1 MKKETY
7 DVTGMTCSACSAF
20 VDKSVRKLEGVFEVN
35 VNLLANSMQVEYD
48 EGITNDDK
56 IIQAVI
62 GAGYGARVKVDYA
75 DKKLEQAEI
84 RKAKTRLLVSLIFSI
99 PLVYIAMGHMFG
111 WPLPDFFLGDE
122 HILNFA
128 LTQLV
133 LVIPVMVVNKKYFIG
148 GFKTLF
154 KGSPNMDSLIAIGSG
169 AAFIYGVYAIGKIIY
184 GMRIGDLEIAHT
196 YAMDLYFES
205 AAMILT
211 FITMGK
217 FMEARGKGRTTDTI
231 AKLIDLTPKTALVER
246 DGKEIVLPL
255 EQVQVGDVVIVKS
268 GDSIPVDGVIIFGS
282 GSVDESAIT
291 GESLPVDKQ
300 EGSSVIGAT
309 INKSGYFKMRAEKIG
324 SDTALSRIIAL
335 VEEAASSKAPIAKLA
350 DNVSKVFVPVVIGI
364 AIVTF
369 VVWLLIQGSFEFAM
383 SMGIAVLVISCPCA
397 LGLATPT
404 AIMVGTGKGAENGI
418 LIKSAEAL
426 QLLSSVDTVVLDK
439 TGTVTVGEPRIT
451 DILPQNISADE
462 LLIAAGSLE
471 NTSEHPLARAIVD
484 ECAARNLTLLAA
496 AEYENIPGRGIV
508 GRLDGREGKYF
519 AGNSKLTADMG
530 VAVDESSQLA
540 DEGKTVLYFGCDNQL
555 LGMIA
560 VADTIKATSIVAI
573 EAMGKRHLATYMMTG
588 DNAKTAHSIGK
599 KVGIT
604 NILAEVLPEE
614 KEANV
619 HKLQDENRKV
629 VFVGDGINDAP
640 ALVRADVGIAIGA
653 GTDVAI
659 EAADVVLMKN
669 SLVDVVSAIELSAKV
684 IKNIKENLFW
694 ALFYNC
700 LGIPLAAGVFYGL
713 LGWKLSPM
721 FAAFAMSMS
730 SLFVVSNAL
739 RLRNFKPSIKA
750 RGLDEG
756 RRLAEKPSAE
766 PIAAASAEAAAKIV
780 NAEIAD
786 KTDVIGENNQEE
798 NTETQN
804 DEKGAILMKKEMV
817 IEGMMC
823 GHCSARVEKALNAID
838 GVSAKVDL
846 DKKTA
851 YIELSKD
858 VADDVLKN
866 AVTEADYEVVSIS

>member
-1 MKKETY
+1 MKKTTY

-20 VDKSVRKLEGVFEVN
+20 VDKSVCKVEGVQQVN

-48 EGITNDDK
+48 EDVTDDGA
-56 IIQAVI
+56 IIKAVI
-62 GAGYGARVKVDYA
+62 DAGYGARVKVDHA
-75 DKKLEQAEI
+75 TGNLEKEEI
-84 RKAKTRLLVSLIFSI
+84 RKAKIRLVVSLIFSI
-99 PLVYIAMGHMFG
+99 PLVSISMGHMFG
-111 WPLPDFFLGDE
+111 WPLPGFFLGDE
-122 HILNFA
+122 HLLTFA
-128 LTQLV
+128 LTQLI
-133 LVIPVMVVNKKYFIG
+133 LVIPVMVVNKKYFVG
-148 GFKTLF
+148 GFKSLF

-184 GMRIGDLEIAHT
+184 GVRIGDVGIAHT

-268 GDSIPVDGVIIFGS
+268 GDSIPVDGVIIAGS

-291 GESLPVDKQ
+291 GESLPVDKL
-300 EGSSVIGAT
+300 EGSAVIGAT
-309 INKSGYFKMRAEKIG
+309 INKSGYFKMRAEKVG
-324 SDTALSRIIAL
+324 SDTALSRIISL

-369 VVWLLIQGSFEFAM
+369 IVWLVIEGNFEFAM

-426 QLLSSVDTVVLDK
+426 QLLSAVDTVVLDK

-451 DILPQNISADE
+451 DILPRDISSDE
-462 LLIAAGSLE
+462 LLILAGSLE

-484 ECAARNLTLLAA
+484 ECDTRDLTMLAA
-496 AEYENIPGRGIV
+496 MEYENIPGRGIV
-508 GRLDGREGKYF
+508 GRLSGKDGKYF
-519 AGNSKLTADMG
+519 AGNSKLAADMG
-530 VAVDESSQLA
+530 IAVDENNHLA
-540 DEGKTVLYFGCDNQL
+540 DEGKTVLYFGCDDKL

-560 VADTIKATSIVAI
+560 VADTIKSTSIIAI
-573 EAMGKRHLATYMMTG
+573 EAMEKRHLATYMMTG
-588 DNAKTAHSIGK
+588 DNAKTARSIGK

-614 KEANV
+614 KESNV
-619 HKLQDENRKV
+619 HKLQEENRKV

-700 LGIPLAAGVFYGL
+700 LGIPLAAGVFYGV

-721 FAAFAMSMS
+721 FAAFAMSLS
-730 SLFVVSNAL
+730 SVFVVSNAL
-739 RLRNFKPSIKA
+739 RLRNFKPSVKA
-750 RGLDEG
+750 EGLEDSVNHS
-756 RRLAEKPSAE
+756 KPSAV
-766 PIAAASAEAAAKIV
+766 PAFAAKSDMTSS
-780 NAEIAD
+780 ADEIN
-786 KTDVIGENNQEE
+786 KNE
-798 NTETQN
+798 NT
-804 DEKGAILMKKEMV
+804 EKGAIIMKKEMIV
-817 IEGMMC
+817 EGMMC
-823 GHCSARVEKALNAID
+823 GHCSGRVEKALNAID

-851 YIELSKD
+851 YIELTKD
-858 VADDVLKN
+858 VTDDVLKK
-866 AVTEADYEVVSIS
+866 AVTDADYEVVSIS

>member
-1 MKKETY
+1 MKKITY

-20 VDKSVRKLEGVFEVN
+20 VDKSVRKVEGVQQVN

-48 EGITNDDK
+48 EAVTDDGA
-56 IIQAVI
+56 IIKAVI
-62 GAGYGARVKVDYA
+62 DAGYGARVKVDHA
-75 DKKLEQAEI
+75 TKNLEKEEI
-84 RKAKTRLLVSLIFSI
+84 RKAKIRLVVSLIFSI
-99 PLVYIAMGHMFG
+99 PLVYISMGHMFG
-111 WPLPDFFLGDE
+111 WPLPGFFLGDE
-122 HILNFA
+122 HLLTFA
-128 LTQLV
+128 VTQLV
-133 LVIPVMVVNKKYFIG
+133 LVIPVLVVNKKYFVG
-148 GFKTLF
+148 GFKSLF

-184 GMRIGDLEIAHT
+184 GVRIGDVGIAHA

-268 GDSIPVDGVIIFGS
+268 GDSIPVDGVIISGS

-291 GESLPVDKQ
+291 GESLPVDKL
-300 EGSSVIGAT
+300 EGSAVIGAT
-309 INKSGYFKMRAEKIG
+309 INKSGYFKMRAEKVG
-324 SDTALSRIIAL
+324 SDTALSRIISL

-369 VVWLLIQGSFEFAM
+369 IVWLVLEGNFEFAM

-426 QLLSSVDTVVLDK
+426 QLLSAVDTVVLDK

-451 DILPQNISADE
+451 DILPRDISSDE
-462 LLIAAGSLE
+462 LLILAGSLE

-484 ECAARNLTLLAA
+484 ECDTRGLTMLAA
-496 AEYENIPGRGIV
+496 TEYENIPGRGIV
-508 GRLDGREGKYF
+508 GKLTGKEGKYF
-519 AGNSKLTADMG
+519 AGNSKLAADMG
-530 VAVDESSQLA
+530 ITVDENNHLA
-540 DEGKTVLYFGCDNQL
+540 EEGKTVLYFGCDNKL

-560 VADTIKATSIVAI
+560 VADTIKSTSIIAI
-573 EAMGKRHLATYMMTG
+573 EAMEKRRLATYMMTG
-588 DNAKTAHSIGK
+588 DNAKTARSIGK

-614 KEANV
+614 KESNV
-619 HKLQDENRKV
+619 HKLQEENRKV

-700 LGIPLAAGVFYGL
+700 LGIPLAAGVFYGV

-721 FAAFAMSMS
+721 FAAFAMSLS
-730 SLFVVSNAL
+730 SVFVVSNAL
-739 RLRNFKPSIKA
+739 RLRNFKPSVKA
-750 RGLDEG
+750 D
-756 RRLAEKPSAE
+756 RLEDSAE
-766 PIAAASAEAAAKIV
+766 QSKPAAVPAFAVKSDINSSAD
-780 NAEIAD
+780 EIN
-786 KTDVIGENNQEE
+786 KNE
-798 NTETQN
+798 N
-804 DEKGAILMKKEMV
+804 DEKGAIIMKKEMIV
-817 IEGMMC
+817 EGMMC